1 MQYGYLC
8 RHNYTTM
15 KQPIKGFSKLSKAA
29 KLEWLVNNNFK
40 DANDARSIL
49 TAYWHEDK
57 ALQKRHDEFIENTM
71 SNYYMPYGV
80 APNFQI
86 NGKLYTIPMA
96 IEESSVVAAAA
107 KSAAFWMAR
116 GGFKTSVLGTQ
127 KIGHVHFMYSS
138 DASALKEDFSSLEQQ
153 LRDATAELT
162 ANMEARG
169 GGITSI
175 RLVDAT
181 DRLDDYYQL
190 EVIFETCDSMGAN
203 FINSNLEE
211 MAKSLERFTQNHD
224 RLDANALEVVMRILS
239 NYTPNCTVR
248 ASVSCPVEELASE
261 GVSAEEFARKFKQ
274 AIAIANAEPYRATTH
289 NKGIMN
295 GIDAVIIATG
305 NDFRAVEAACH
316 THAARSGSYKS
327 LTGCDVEDGIFTFW
341 IEIPLSLGVVG
352 GLTKLHPLVV
362 KSLEMLGNPNAE
374 ELMGIVA
381 VSGLAQNFAA
391 LRALVTTGIQKGH
404 MKMHLMNILTQ
415 LEATQEEKI
424 HVADYFKDKVPH
436 HREVVNYFCELRG
449 IPVPKVGR

>member
-1 MQYGYLC
+1 
-8 RHNYTTM
+8 M

-424 HVADYFKDKVPH
+424 YVADYFKDKVPH